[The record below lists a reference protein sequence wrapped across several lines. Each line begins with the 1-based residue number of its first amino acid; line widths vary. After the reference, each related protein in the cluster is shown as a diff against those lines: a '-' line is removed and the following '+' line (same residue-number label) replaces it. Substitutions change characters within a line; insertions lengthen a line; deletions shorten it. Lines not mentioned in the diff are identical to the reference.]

1 MSEQHIGFVGLGN
14 MGAPMVENFLAAG
27 LTVTA
32 FDIDPSRVTPL
43 VDKGA
48 VQASSVAQVAR
59 EVDVLFSS
67 LPTAE
72 SVEEVV
78 TGAHGL
84 VEGAKAGLIYVDTS
98 TVPPPLC
105 ARLASELTG
114 HGVTM
119 LDAPVS
125 GGKAGAHA
133 GTLSIMVGG
142 PIESYNKC
150 RPLFEVIGSVIGHF
164 GEKVGS
170 GMHAKMANQ
179 IMVGIHLAALSEA
192 MAYGAK
198 AGLQLD
204 RLAELLQAGRAG
216 SEILSVNGPP
226 ILAGNIEQI
235 GAMGPMTLLHK
246 DMHCIVESMEEMGV
260 QDSLSKKVHAM
271 YDKLINQD
279 RSAGTPIRDGM
290 GLIYLYEEMFDVN
303 VVDVS

>member
-1 MSEQHIGFVGLGN
+1 MSEQRIGFVGLGN

-27 LTVTA
+27 FTVA
-32 FDIDPSRVTPL
+32 VFDIDPSRITPL

-48 VQASSVAQVAR
+48 IRSSSVAQVANN
-59 EVDVLFSS
+59 VDVLFAS

-72 SVEEVV
+72 SVQEVV
-78 TGAHGL
+78 TGKGGL
-84 VEGAKAGLIYVDTS
+84 LEGAKPGLVYVDTS

-105 ARLASELTG
+105 AKLANELTG
-114 HGVTM
+114 YGVEM

-125 GGKAGAHA
+125 GGKAGAYA

-142 PIESYNKC
+142 SIETYNKC

-204 RLAELLQAGRAG
+204 TLAALLQAGRAH
-216 SEILSVNGPP
+216 SEILSVNGPR
-226 ILAGNIEQI
+226 ILAGDIEEI

-246 DMHCIVESMEEMGV
+246 DMHCIVESMKEMGV
-260 QDSLSKKVHAM
+260 KDSLSNKVHAM
-271 YDKLINQD
+271 YDKLISQD
-279 RSAGTPIRDGM
+279 QSAGTPIRDGM
-290 GLIYLYEEMFDVN
+290 GLIYLYEEIFSVN
-303 VVDVS
+303 VVDAL